1 MNKLSKVLLVLVI
14 LLTIALIAMT
24 IFFFNMKK
32 VAYYNFSMYESQ
44 KELSDSLE
52 KQLEEY
58 QQQ

>member
-1 MNKLSKVLLVLVI
+1 
-14 LLTIALIAMT
+14 MT
-24 IFFFNMKK
+24 IFLFNMKK